1 MMAERPGMTDGAPVP
16 GSGPLAG
23 VVVVD
28 LTRVLAG
35 PYCTMMLSDLGAR
48 VIKIERPGTGDD
60 SRHIGPFINGVSA
73 YFASL
78 NRGKESIALDLRDDE
93 DRARFETLLAEA
105 DVVMENFRV
114 ARSSA
119 WATTGRRFSSLS
131 EADLR
136 RGVGVRSHRPL
147 RDPTCV
153 RHGRAGHGRRDE
165 HHRPGGRPADVGG
178 HFGR

>member
-1 MMAERPGMTDGAPVP
+1 MAERPGMTDGAPVP

-78 NRGKESIALDLRDDE
+78 NRGKESIALDLRADE
-93 DRARFETLLAEA
+93 DRSPLRSAARRGRRRRGELPRRRVRAHGLRLGHAS
-105 DVVMENFRV
+105 RV
-114 ARSSA
+114 A
-119 WATTGRRFSSLS
+119 F
-131 EADLR
+131 
-136 RGVGVRSHRPL
+136 RG
-147 RDPTCV
+147 
-153 RHGRAGHGRRDE
+153 
-165 HHRPGGRPADVGG
+165 
-178 HFGR
+178 